1 MDATPDP
8 TKLAAFIMP
17 GQGSQYVSMAR
28 DLSEKYK
35 ATRDVWHET
44 ETCITQFATGQHVPF
59 ASSHPDRAVYEAYLV
74 EQHGLDTQFRAPDT
88 SLRRGWLTDLV
99 LGGSQLEINRPEKAM
114 SAILTATSSLCYTK
128 RIQCGSIE
136 SHLHW
141 AAGHG
146 SGFYAALL
154 AAGVL
159 EPRDALCLMRYH
171 GLEAMKCLMPHPVLF
186 PPCCEKPINVY
197 ET

>member
-1 MDATPDP
+1 
-8 TKLAAFIMP
+8 MP
-17 GQGSQYVSMAR
+17 
-28 DLSEKYK
+28 
-35 ATRDVWHET
+35 
-44 ETCITQFATGQHVPF
+44 
-59 ASSHPDRAVYEAYLV
+59 
-74 EQHGLDTQFRAPDT
+74 
-88 SLRRGWLTDLV
+88 
-99 LGGSQLEINRPEKAM
+99 
-114 SAILTATSSLCYTK
+114 AILTATSSLCYTK